1 VLSFLPPRAIPY
13 SGYLKPAS
21 KAALLALFLAAA
33 TLAPAAGRAPRK
45 RTAELAD
52 TRSRIVKSWMRS
64 MTLHDKIA
72 QLVVLPFYGD
82 APNPRSA
89 EYQKY
94 LRWVR
99 NLRVG
104 GLVLVN
110 RVQDGRV
117 RSAEP
122 YAMAAFLNRMQ
133 RAAKIPLLAAGDFER
148 GDSMRVESETLF
160 PHAMAFAATRDPS
173 LSRFEGEVTAR
184 QAVAMGVLW
193 ILAPVADVNN
203 NPDNPIINIR
213 SYSEDPAEVSAH
225 VRAFIEG
232 AHSVGPVLVT
242 AKHFP
247 GHGDVSTDTHIAL
260 GVNSADRARL
270 DKIEL
275 LPFRAA
281 IAAGADSVM
290 TAHVAVPALDA
301 PDIPATL
308 SPAMLTNLLRNQ
320 LGFRGIVATDAL
332 DMSGITKHWTAG
344 QAAVKAIAAGAD
356 VLLMPANPEEAIAA
370 VASAVRRGAI
380 SRARLDDS
388 VARILGAKARL
399 GLQRRRVVNLE
410 TMMDDLDTP
419 EDIQRVE
426 EIANR
431 AVTLVRNERS
441 LVPLSPASS
450 AAFLVLAERRGSQQG
465 RVLAA
470 EIRKRIP
477 NARIVALDPAPSEA
491 DLKQAADGAKSA
503 DVAVVAAF
511 VSVAA
516 YRGTVGLSGEYAALL
531 NGLLEGGKPV
541 ILVALGNPYLLRSFP
556 AAAAYLTTY
565 STVAPSEVAAVKA
578 LFGEIP
584 IRGRLPVTIPGLA
597 KYGDGIQLNPGQY
610 THSPISKPGIGE

>member
-1 VLSFLPPRAIPY
+1 
-13 SGYLKPAS
+13 
-21 KAALLALFLAAA
+21 
-33 TLAPAAGRAPRK
+33 
-45 RTAELAD
+45 
-52 TRSRIVKSWMRS
+52 
-64 MTLHDKIA
+64 MTLQEKIA

-99 NLRVG
+99 HLRVG
-104 GLVLVN
+104 GLILVN
-110 RVQDGRV
+110 RVQDGRI

-133 RAAKIPLLAAGDFER
+133 RAAKIPLLTAGDFER
-148 GDSMRVESETLF
+148 GDSMRVDSETLF
-160 PHAMAFAATRDPS
+160 PHAMAFAATRDAS

-184 QAVAMGVLW
+184 QGLAMGVPW

-260 GVNSADRARL
+260 AVNNADRLRL
-270 DKIEL
+270 DQTEL
-275 LPFRAA
+275 PPFRAA
-281 IAAGADSVM
+281 IAAGVDSVM
-290 TAHVAVPALDA
+290 TAHIAVPALDA

-308 SPAMLTNLLRNQ
+308 SPAILTNLLRNE

-332 DMSGITKHWTAG
+332 DMSGITKRWNAG
-344 QAAVKAIAAGAD
+344 QAAVKALEAGAD
-356 VLLMPANPEEAIAA
+356 VLLIPANPEEAIAA
-370 VASAVRRGAI
+370 VVSAVRRGSI

-388 VARILGAKARL
+388 VARVLAAKARL
-399 GLQRRRVVNLE
+399 GLQRRHLVNLE

-419 EDIQRVE
+419 EDIQRVQ
-426 EIANR
+426 EIADR
-431 AVTLVRNERS
+431 AVTLVRNERN
-441 LVPLSPASS
+441 LLPLNPQSTAS
-450 AAFLVLAERRGSQQG
+450 FLVLTERRGSTQG

-477 NARIVALDPAPSEA
+477 NAQVVALDPAASDA
-491 DLKQAADGAKSA
+491 DLTQAADGARSA
-503 DVAVVAAF
+503 DAIVVAAF

-516 YRGTVGLSGEYAALL
+516 YRGTVGLSAGYATLLNALL
-531 NGLLEGGKPV
+531 ESGKPV

-556 AAAAYLTTY
+556 AVTAYLTTY
-565 STVAPSEVAAVKA
+565 SPVAPSEVAAAKA

-584 IRGRLPVTIPGLA
+584 IRGRLPVTIPGFA
-597 KYGDGIQLNPGQY
+597 KYGDGIQLP
-610 THSPISKPGIGE
+610 PR

>member
-1 VLSFLPPRAIPY
+1 
-13 SGYLKPAS
+13 
-21 KAALLALFLAAA
+21 
-33 TLAPAAGRAPRK
+33 
-45 RTAELAD
+45 
-52 TRSRIVKSWMRS
+52 

-72 QLVVLPFYGD
+72 QLVMLPFYGD
-82 APNPRSA
+82 APNPRSQ

-99 NLRVG
+99 NIRVG

-110 RVQDGRV
+110 RVQDGRI

-122 YAMAAFLNRMQ
+122 YAMAVFLNRMQ

-148 GDSMRVESETLF
+148 GDSMRVQSETLF
-160 PHAMAFAATRDPS
+160 PHAMAFAATRDPG

-184 QAVAMGVLW
+184 QALAMGVPW
-193 ILAPVADVNN
+193 ILAPVVDVNN

-213 SYSEDPAEVSAH
+213 SYSEDPEEVAVH

-247 GHGDVSTDTHIAL
+247 GHGDVSTDTHLAL
-260 GVNSADRARL
+260 AVNTADRARL
-270 DKIEL
+270 ERIEL
-275 LPFRAA
+275 VPFRAA
-281 IAAGADSVM
+281 IAAEVDSVM

-301 PDIPATL
+301 PDVPATL
-308 SPAMLTNLLRNQ
+308 SPAILTKLLREE
-320 LGFRGIVATDAL
+320 LGFRGLVPTDAL

-344 QAAVKAIAAGAD
+344 QAAVKAIEAGVD

-370 VASAVRRGAI
+370 VVNAVRRGSI

-388 VARILGAKARL
+388 VARVLAAKVRL

-431 AVTLVRNERS
+431 AVTLVRNERG

-450 AAFLVLAERRGSQQG
+450 AAFLVLAERRGSLQG
-465 RVLAA
+465 RVLTA
-470 EIRKRIP
+470 EIRQRLP
-477 NARIVALDPAPSEA
+477 EARIAALDPAVSED
-491 DLKQAADGAKSA
+491 DLKLAADSAKSA
-503 DVAVVAAF
+503 DVVVVAAF
-511 VSVAA
+511 VTVAA
-516 YRGTVGLSGEYAALL
+516 YRGTVGLSSDYAALL
-531 NGLLEGGKPV
+531 NGLLESGKPV
-541 ILVALGNPYLLRSFP
+541 ILIALGNPYLLRSFP
-556 AAAAYLTTY
+556 GVAAYLTTY
-565 STVAPSEVAAVKA
+565 STVAPSEVAAAKA
-578 LFGEIP
+578 LFGEIA
-584 IRGRLPVTIPGLA
+584 IGGRLPVTIPGLA
-597 KYGDGIQLNPGQY
+597 KYGDGIQLAARSAGDK
-610 THSPISKPGIGE
+610 KP

>member
-1 VLSFLPPRAIPY
+1 
-13 SGYLKPAS
+13 
-21 KAALLALFLAAA
+21 
-33 TLAPAAGRAPRK
+33 
-45 RTAELAD
+45 
-52 TRSRIVKSWMRS
+52 

-72 QLVVLPFYGD
+72 QLVMLPFYGD
-82 APNPRSA
+82 APNPRSQ

-99 NLRVG
+99 NIRVG

-110 RVQDGRV
+110 RVQDGRI

-122 YAMAAFLNRMQ
+122 YAMAVFLNRMQ

-148 GDSMRVESETLF
+148 GDSMRVQSETLF
-160 PHAMAFAATRDPS
+160 PHAMAFAATRDPG

-184 QAVAMGVLW
+184 QALAMGVPW
-193 ILAPVADVNN
+193 ILAPVVDVNN

-213 SYSEDPAEVSAH
+213 SYSEDPEEVAVH

-247 GHGDVSTDTHIAL
+247 GHGDVSTDTHLAL
-260 GVNSADRARL
+260 AVNTADRARL
-270 DKIEL
+270 ERIEL
-275 LPFRAA
+275 VPFRAA
-281 IAAGADSVM
+281 IAAEVDSVM

-301 PDIPATL
+301 PDVPATL
-308 SPAMLTNLLRNQ
+308 SPAILTKLLREE
-320 LGFRGIVATDAL
+320 LGFRGLVPTDAL

-344 QAAVKAIAAGAD
+344 QAAVKAIEAGVD

-370 VASAVRRGAI
+370 VVNAVRRGSI

-388 VARILGAKARL
+388 VARVLAAKVRL

-431 AVTLVRNERS
+431 AVTLVRNEWG

-450 AAFLVLAERRGSQQG
+450 AAFLVLAERRGSLQG
-465 RVLAA
+465 RVLTA
-470 EIRKRIP
+470 EIRQRLP
-477 NARIVALDPAPSEA
+477 EARIAALDPAVSED
-491 DLKQAADGAKSA
+491 DLKLAADSAKSA
-503 DVAVVAAF
+503 DVVVVAAF
-511 VSVAA
+511 VTVAA
-516 YRGTVGLSGEYAALL
+516 YRGTVGLSSDYAALL
-531 NGLLEGGKPV
+531 NGLLESGKPV
-541 ILVALGNPYLLRSFP
+541 ILIALGNPYLLRSFP
-556 AAAAYLTTY
+556 GVAAYLTTY
-565 STVAPSEVAAVKA
+565 STVAPSEVAAAKA
-578 LFGEIP
+578 LFGEIA
-584 IRGRLPVTIPGLA
+584 IGGRLPVTIPGLA
-597 KYGDGIQLNPGQY
+597 KYGDGIQLAARSAGDK
-610 THSPISKPGIGE
+610 KP